1 MRRRVGELFAIEHP
15 AVPGGMATATAPE
28 LVAAVFSVGVD
39 AIEPAGA
46 VVERSV
52 REAGAIRARL
62 ARVGG

>member
-1 MRRRVGELFAIEHP
+1 
-15 AVPGGMATATAPE
+15 MATATAPE

-46 VVERSV
+46 AVERSV
-52 REAGAIRARL
+52 REAGAIRTRL